1 MDNDSIGVDISKDHL
16 DVHALSRGAAARFSN
31 TPAGFR
37 ALTRWLGKPALA
49 RVVYE
54 PTGFYHRA
62 FEAYFEAR
70 LPLVR
75 VNPLQARRFA
85 QACGVRAK
93 TDVIDAAV
101 LARMGA
107 ALALEP
113 DTPIGKNQRDLKGLH
128 TARVTLVKEQTQLSN
143 RLNAC
148 DLVLPR
154 SQIKARITLVQRQI
168 KEIDAE
174 IARRLAEVPAKS
186 RAKAILCRVPGLG
199 VVSSA
204 AVLAVM
210 PELGPSS
217 VRSATRPPRVW
228 RASPPT
234 PEVRANGA
242 APPISRAGAA
252 PCVRRFTCP
261 PSPPAASTPT
271 SPPSTRPSAPQE
283 NPQNSPSPSSCEN
296 SSSSQTPWCEMTGSG
311 PQKPLDQHG
320 YFPRKVPRGKPAR
333 A

>member
-154 SQIKARITLVQRQI
+154 SQIKARITLVQHQI

-210 PELGPSS
+210 PELGQIGDKAAASLAGLAPHPRSS
-217 VRSATRPPRVW
+217 GKWRGTAHISGGRSALRQALYMPAVTACRFNPDFAAKYKAL
-228 RASPPT
+228 RA
-234 PEVRANGA
+234 A
-242 APPISRAGAA
+242 
-252 PCVRRFTCP
+252 
-261 PSPPAASTPT
+261 
-271 SPPSTRPSAPQE
+271 
-283 NPQNSPSPSSCEN
+283 
-296 SSSSQTPWCEMTGSG
+296 
-311 PQKPLDQHG
+311 
-320 YFPRKVPRGKPAR
+320 GKPAKLAITVIMR
-333 A
+333 KLLILANTLVRNDRLWTPKTS

>member
-37 ALTRWLGKPALA
+37 ALTRWLGPTGLA

-54 PTGFYHRA
+54 PTGPYHRA
-62 FEAYFEAR
+62 FEAYFETR

-113 DTPIGKNQRDLKGLH
+113 DTPIGKDQRELKGLH

-154 SQIKARITLVQRQI
+154 QQIKARITLVQRQI

-174 IARRLAEVPAKS
+174 IARRLADLPTKA
-186 RAKAILCRVPGLG
+186 RAKAILVSIPGLG
-199 VVSSA
+199 MISSA

-210 PELGPSS
+210 PELGQIGDKAAASLAGLAPHPRSS
-217 VRSATRPPRVW
+217 GKWRGTAHISGGRSALRQALYMPAVTACRFNPDFAAKYKAL
-228 RASPPT
+228 RA
-234 PEVRANGA
+234 A
-242 APPISRAGAA
+242 
-252 PCVRRFTCP
+252 
-261 PSPPAASTPT
+261 
-271 SPPSTRPSAPQE
+271 
-283 NPQNSPSPSSCEN
+283 
-296 SSSSQTPWCEMTGSG
+296 
-311 PQKPLDQHG
+311 
-320 YFPRKVPRGKPAR
+320 GKPAKLAITVIMR
-333 A
+333 KLLILANTLVRNDRLWTPKTS